1 MKFVIYAD
9 VVETLNVLTKILLDL
24 LTSYIR
30 LRKTIFAYRFR
41 RASLSLSFLPS
52 FLFSFLLISL
62 SFYLFLFI
70 LISFLPFFHR
80 LCCKNRE
87 SYVAKKTWQNFWF
100 IVPLSFRLR
109 SRTFISTISRN
120 LGIEKVVS
128 LRTITFYAGYTSL
141 RY

>member
-9 VVETLNVLTKILLDL
+9 VVETLNALTKILLDL

-30 LRKTIFAYRFR
+30 LRKTIFTHRFR
-41 RASLSLSFLPS
+41 RASSLSLSLSFLPF
-52 FLFSFLLISL
+52 FLFSFFLISL

-87 SYVAKKTWQNFWF
+87 SYVAKKT
-100 IVPLSFRLR
+100 
-109 SRTFISTISRN
+109 
-120 LGIEKVVS
+120 
-128 LRTITFYAGYTSL
+128 
-141 RY
+141 